1 MRLLKRGDTG
11 VISLTED
18 VIGDRI
24 PRYAILS
31 HRWGMEEVTF
41 KDLMDG
47 TGPKKQG
54 YDKIRFCSD
63 QAERDGLDHF
73 WVDTCCIDKSSSAEL
88 TEAINS
94 MFQWYRNAAKCYVYL
109 DDISKPALQ
118 TGNKPNYQPWEPDLR
133 KSKWFTRGW
142 TLQELLAPTSVEF
155 FSREGARL
163 GTKRSLELPISD
175 ITGIPLKVLRGSPL
189 LDCSVPERMA
199 WAEMRQT
206 TRDEDKAYSLLGIF
220 DVQMPLIYGEGKE
233 KAFKRLQEEID
244 KALKGTQHKNFSV
257 TFSLSGVPEIEHFVA
272 REQELAE
279 IRETLHSDGSRR
291 VVVLHGLGGIGKTQL
306 AIAYAKWHKG
316 SHSAVFWLNIKDENS
331 LKHSFSM
338 VAKRI
343 LREHPSAS
351 RLSSVDTENLDEV
364 IDAVKA
370 WLSLPNNTRWLLIYD
385 NYDNPKLPNN
395 NDPAALDIDDF
406 LPESYQGSVIITT
419 RSSQVK
425 IGHPIRIRK
434 MENVLDSLEILSNA
448 SDRQELIHN
457 PDAVNLIRKLDGLPL
472 ALATAGAYLNQT
484 STSFGK
490 YLRLYED
497 SWTKLQKTSPELSSY
512 TDRTLYST
520 WQLSLEHIKRRNE
533 YSAKLLRLWAYF
545 DNQDIWLELIQHS
558 DSEDPAWIREIA
570 EDELSFNNTVRV
582 LSDYGLVEVNTAS
595 GEQTE
600 SKGYSIHSCVHSW
613 TMSVLNQEWDQ
624 DLANLAVKCVASHI
638 PGSGSAKWW
647 LIQRRL
653 LQHAARCH
661 YLLLN
666 HITNDGLDWAF
677 HNLGDLYKDQGKLKE
692 AEEMYQLALQGKEKA
707 LGPDHT
713 STLDTVH
720 KIGLLYSAQG
730 KLKEAEEMYQRTLQ
744 GYENALGP
752 DHTSTLNTIHNL
764 GILYFDQGKL
774 KEAEEMYQRALQ
786 GYEKA
791 FGSDHMS
798 ILNTVNNLG
807 LLYRGQGKLKEA
819 KEIYQRALQSYEK
832 ILGPD
837 HMSTLDIVCNLG
849 LLYSDQGKLK
859 ETEEMYQRALQGC
872 EKALGPDHR
881 STLDTV
887 NNLGY
892 EKALGPDHTS
902 TLNTVKSLGNLYSDQ
917 GKLKEAEAMYQ
928 RALQGRER
936 ALGPDHRSALETV
949 NNLGILYFNQGK
961 LKEAEEMYQRAL
973 QGKEKALGP
982 DHTSTLNTVNNLG
995 LIYSD
1000 QGKLKEA
1007 EAMYQRALQGYSAI
1021 LGSNHQKT
1029 LGVLRDLQSLSQA
1042 EAVRKGRIQK
1052 SLKKLMSKF
1061 KD

>member
-1 MRLLKRGDTG
+1 MQDFHGLALIHRVNVALDTAAPGRLSIVGTPKHFPSWGTEVSRAEGAEKTTRIAPDWMIVNGDAGDPPPLNELNTTIIAWGDTKLKRPSRATDSGPLPG

-47 TGPKKQG
+47 TGPSKQG

-109 DDISKPALQ
+109 DDVSKPAFQ
-118 TGNKPNYQPWEPDLR
+118 TGDEPNYQLWEPDLR

-142 TLQELLAPTSVEF
+142 TLQELLAPASVEF

-175 ITGIPLKVLRGSPL
+175 ITGIPLKVLRGSPI
-189 LDCSVPERMA
+189 LDCTVPERMA
-199 WAEMRQT
+199 WAEPRQT

-220 DVQMPLIYGEGKE
+220 DVQMPLIYGEGRE

-244 KALKGTQHKNFSV
+244 KALKGRLASSILTIIKSLTYTGIQHEDFSV

-279 IRETLHSDGSRR
+279 MRETLNSDGSRR

-306 AIAYAKWHKG
+306 AIAYAKWHKD

-331 LKHSFSM
+331 LKHSFNM

-385 NYDNPKLPNN
+385 NYDNPKLPSNK
-395 NDPAALDIDDF
+395 DPAALDIDDF

-434 MENVLDSLEILSNA
+434 MENVLDSIEILSNA
-448 SDRQELIHN
+448 SNRQGLIHDA
-457 PDAVNLIRKLDGLPL
+457 DAVSLVRKLDGLPL

-497 SWTKLQKTSPELSSY
+497 SWTRLQTTSPELSSY
-512 TDRTLYST
+512 ADRTLYST

-533 YSAKLLRLWAYF
+533 YSAELLRLWAYF

-558 DSEDPAWIREIA
+558 NSEDPAWIREVA
-570 EDELSFNNTVRV
+570 EDELSFNSTVRV

-600 SKGYSIHSCVHSW
+600 SRGYSIHSCVHSW

-624 DLANLAVKCVASHI
+624 DLAKLAVKCVASHI
-638 PGSGSAKWW
+638 PGSESDKWW

-653 LQHAARCH
+653 LQHAARCY

-666 HITNDGLDWAF
+666 HMITNDGLDWAF
-677 HNLGDLYKDQGKLKE
+677 HNLG
-692 AEEMYQLALQGKEKA
+692 
-707 LGPDHT
+707 
-713 STLDTVH
+713 
-720 KIGLLYSAQG
+720 
-730 KLKEAEEMYQRTLQ
+730 
-744 GYENALGP
+744 
-752 DHTSTLNTIHNL
+752 
-764 GILYFDQGKL
+764 
-774 KEAEEMYQRALQ
+774 
-786 GYEKA
+786 
-791 FGSDHMS
+791 
-798 ILNTVNNLG
+798 
-807 LLYRGQGKLKEA
+807 
-819 KEIYQRALQSYEK
+819 
-832 ILGPD
+832 
-837 HMSTLDIVCNLG
+837 

-859 ETEEMYQRALQGC
+859 EAEEMYQRALQGC
-872 EKALGPDHR
+872 EKALGPDH
-881 STLDTV
+881 TLTLNTV
-887 NNLGY
+887 NNLGSLYKDQGKLKEAEKMYQRALQGY

-902 TLNTVKSLGNLYSDQ
+902 TLS
-917 GKLKEAEAMYQ
+917 
-928 RALQGRER
+928 
-936 ALGPDHRSALETV
+936 TV
-949 NNLGILYFNQGK
+949 NNLGILYKGQGK
-961 LKEAEEMYQRAL
+961 LKEAEEMYQRAMR
-973 QGKEKALGP
+973 GKEKALGP

-995 LIYSD
+995 ILYNY

-1007 EAMYQRALQGYSAI
+1007 EEMCPS
-1021 LGSNHQKT
+1021 
-1029 LGVLRDLQSLSQA
+1029 
-1042 EAVRKGRIQK
+1042 
-1052 SLKKLMSKF
+1052 
-1061 KD
+1061 